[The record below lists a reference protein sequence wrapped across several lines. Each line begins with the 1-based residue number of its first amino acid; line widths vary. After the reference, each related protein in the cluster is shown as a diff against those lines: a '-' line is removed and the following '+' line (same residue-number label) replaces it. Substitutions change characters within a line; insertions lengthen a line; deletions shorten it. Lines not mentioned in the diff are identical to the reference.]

1 MELQGEI
8 LNYATASADIRAKSM
23 VRRIG
28 ALAPDIEDIRQDLL
42 VNVIRAKYDPA
53 RSGPKTFVS
62 RVMDKAGCKIIR
74 KKLAAWRLVPIRA
87 E

>member
-8 LNYATASADIRAKSM
+8 LNYAIASADIRAKSM

-28 ALAPDIEDIRQDLL
+28 ALAPDLDDIRQDLL
-42 VNVIRAKYDPA
+42 VSVIGA
-53 RSGPKTFVS
+53 RYETGRSSPRTFIS

-74 KKLAAWRLVPIRA
+74 RRMNEWRLVPIQA
-87 E
+87 N